1 MIDID
6 ALEAALA
13 AATPGPWRTV
23 ETSAGIHKAAI
34 SVEECGRAI
43 ETIASCYC
51 GAYDGHGLHNARAIV
66 ALRNAWP
73 AVSAELRGLRAIADL
88 ADVLLISERERRNG
102 RPETTA
108 RLAAMLQDR
117 REGRR
122 G

>member
-1 MIDID
+1 MTDDTIDLD
-6 ALEAALA
+6 ALESALA
-13 AATPGPWRTV
+13 AATPGEWEAT
-23 ETSAGIHKAAI
+23 EYGK
-34 SVEECGRAI
+34 CRAEI
-43 ETIASCYC
+43 DGVVCSCC
-51 GAYDGHGLHNARAIV
+51 LQPPDARAIV
-66 ALRNAWP
+66 ALHNAAP
-73 AVSAELRGLRAIADL
+73 AMIAELRGLRAIADL